1 VPKERPTTKST
12 VLPAELRK
20 TMTSIVPVVVH
31 DEYRQP
37 GASRE
42 GTYAISGGACLA
54 ISCWIGTGTST
65 ASR

>member
-1 VPKERPTTKST
+1 
-12 VLPAELRK
+12 LRK